1 MTQAGEETQTHVV
14 LGQKYAYATI
24 SLILGISCFVNFL
37 GMEKAILAIV
47 FGWMALKTNPL
58 PALRDRRLWAKT
70 GLALGTALLILVPVI
85 IILKFDELRQVIEAL
100 RQLSNSK

>member
-1 MTQAGEETQTHVV
+1 MTQASEETQTHVV

-47 FGWMALKTNPL
+47 FGWLALK
-58 PALRDRRLWAKT
+58 PAPPPTLKDRRLWAKT
-70 GLALGTALLILVPVI
+70 GLALGTALLIFVPAL
-85 IILKFDELRQVIEAL
+85 IILKFDELREVIEAL
-100 RQLSNSK
+100 IQLSNSK

>member
-1 MTQAGEETQTHVV
+1 MTQASDETQTHVV

-37 GMEKAILAIV
+37 GLEKGILAII
-47 FGWMALKTNPL
+47 FGWMALKATPPPVL
-58 PALRDRRLWAKT
+58 KDRRLWAKT
-70 GLALGTALLILVPVI
+70 GLVLGTALLIFVPAI

-100 RQLSNSK
+100 QQLSNSK